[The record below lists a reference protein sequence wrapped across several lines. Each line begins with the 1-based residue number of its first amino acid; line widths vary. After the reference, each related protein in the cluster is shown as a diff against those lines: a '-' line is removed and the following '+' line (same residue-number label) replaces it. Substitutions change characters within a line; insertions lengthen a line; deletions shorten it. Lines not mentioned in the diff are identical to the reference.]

1 LTGDVTNSQNA
12 LDRAVSEG
20 NKSAVYMHYIN
31 CTVYSCFC
39 GDFEASVDMAK
50 KARTFAKD
58 AEFGLVFYEGISA
71 LALAPNKSQIS
82 IRRSLISVG
91 RRAVKQ
97 FKRWSRIC
105 PANFRNK
112 LSLLEAEMAST
123 MGHSAKAI
131 ALFNSSITAA
141 RKEGFAHEEALACE
155 RLALYH
161 ASIGNV
167 LFAAPS
173 FERARDAYQRW
184 GSERLVR
191 RMKDQLERCNSTIEK
206 LKSIEQ

>member
-1 LTGDVTNSQNA
+1 
-12 LDRAVSEG
+12 
-20 NKSAVYMHYIN
+20 
-31 CTVYSCFC
+31 
-39 GDFEASVDMAK
+39 
-50 KARTFAKD
+50 
-58 AEFGLVFYEGISA
+58 
-71 LALAPNKSQIS
+71 
-82 IRRSLISVG
+82 
-91 RRAVKQ
+91 
-97 FKRWSRIC
+97 
-105 PANFRNK
+105 
-112 LSLLEAEMAST
+112 LEAEMAST

-173 FERARDAYQRW
+173 FERAREAYQRW